1 MTILYPLA
9 GCVVAVVLI
18 RHFAPELYDFSIVHM
33 TERWYAAVLADL
45 DLRVRG
51 APVTVLDVGVGTA
64 TALVRNRQQ
73 IVGSKMRFVGV
84 DYDAAYIVKAKAKVA
99 EAGLSDRV
107 QLHCGSFFDAAL
119 LGRLLAENADA
130 QQFDAAYFSGSL
142 TLLPSP
148 LEALNVCR
156 TVVKPGG
163 LVYITQTFQ
172 RVGFPGLGY
181 IKPLLWLFTTIDFGT
196 VSHACRSTGSNRSP
210 ILTDHCTDGFSCDE
224 TAFPHAGALWFC
236 WQLTYETELEH
247 LLERAEGL
255 TVLQNDVVPGSVNNR
270 FQVRIEAV

>member
-1 MTILYPLA
+1 MTILYALG
-9 GCVVAVVLI
+9 GCAVTVILM
-18 RHFAPELYDFSIVHM
+18 RHFAPDLYDFAIVHM

-51 APVTVLDVGVGTA
+51 APVTVLDVGIGTA

-73 IVGSKMRFVGV
+73 IAGSKMCFVGV
-84 DYDAAYIVKAKAKVA
+84 DYDAGYIAKGKAKVA

-119 LGRLLAENADA
+119 LGRLLAENSDA

-148 LEALNVCR
+148 LEALNICR
-156 TVVKPGG
+156 TLVKPGG

-172 RVGFPGLGY
+172 KVGCPGLRF
-181 IKPLLWLFTTIDFGT
+181 IKPLLWLLTTIDFGK
-196 VSHACRSTGSNRSP
+196 VSHACP
-210 ILTDHCTDGFSCDE
+210 FK
-224 TAFPHAGALWFC
+224 W
-236 WQLTYETELEH
+236 
-247 LLERAEGL
+247 
-255 TVLQNDVVPGSVNNR
+255 
-270 FQVRIEAV
+270 